1 MKIFEK
7 KLFLLK
13 YFGLFIGLFTAFLQP
28 NFFNRFFT
36 EDEFALLIL
45 IFGLSTYLIFFDGGI
60 SKPLY
65 PNLRD
70 QFINGLETGSIVKK
84 IVNFYNVVF
93 LSVFTFFT
101 LVILLLSTYY
111 DNTFPVFFF
120 ILLSFYISLNLIISY
135 YKNILNALDLYI
147 PFETVEIIRKSLNIV
162 VLLLLFVDS
171 SFILSFLVGCAISI
185 LLYLYVLLLLVR
197 QTNMHVIDFFT
208 LNKKEVSFIFSK
220 YFTDSYQYFQFSI
233 NEILIYNS
241 GFILIPIF
249 LSSFEVIEYG
259 LWMRIFIGVSL
270 FTRAISD
277 ISIHAITKKYFA
289 REMSIVKQMMRKLF
303 ILSTVMVFLFA
314 SLYLVFNDTL
324 FLYWVDEK
332 YKFDLYLNIALI
344 IMIFSNAYQHIAG
357 TFLLAIGGNFMALKR
372 ISFILLLI
380 IIFVQ
385 IILIVIFKDLSIV
398 LLATSMIYLLGMFYY
413 LHLLRSKL

>member
-398 LLATSMIYLLGMFYY
+398 LFATSMIYLLGMFYY

>member
-314 SLYLVFNDTL
+314 SLCLVFNDTL

-398 LLATSMIYLLGMFYY
+398 LFATSMIYLLGMFYY